1 MAARSNSRIII
12 IFPMT
17 KNVPIHLILTKKVR
31 ALEEKQLAA
40 GRKLTSTGKIIITY
54 TSALSSLIRIN
65 IVS

>member
-1 MAARSNSRIII
+1 
-12 IFPMT
+12 MT
-17 KNVPIHLILTKKVR
+17 KNVPIHLILTKKLR

-40 GRKLTSTGKIIITY
+40 GRKLTSSGKIIITY